1 MVRSLQITNFMIGLN
16 KTVHVMSIWKNSL
29 TPLEE
34 LFHWTLCVG
43 LSVQRK

>member
-1 MVRSLQITNFMIGLN
+1 
-16 KTVHVMSIWKNSL
+16 MSIWKNSL
-29 TPLEE
+29 TVLAFVEE